1 MKRLF
6 ILPLFFSFTVYSQ
19 AIFQVQEVDK
29 PAEPQGGVAFLQQFV
44 MANLQVPFQMRI
56 QQLKGRVF
64 ISGVVETDGS
74 VSELKV
80 AKGISPESDAEAVR
94 VLGLYRAWKPALKDN
109 KPVRQ
114 VFNFSVVFP
123 DTPITNYDSTSH
135 SLADF
140 FNEKF
145 QFTQDPNEL
154 HFRRSIPVDKKGVLT
169 GNVVFEEL
177 KKKEW
182 KPYFFATFRRRPLMY
197 RIHNDFGTP
206 IDSLPAYRITA
217 QDDNWNSYVPEM
229 IFQENGQLLSSTEY
243 QGFKVVN
250 YSHYYSNGAL
260 QEQLMVDGNNQRI
273 IKWYDNGQI
282 AEVIQRESPEL
293 GKQPNEKIITVWSK
307 NGTQLVKE
315 GNGWAVKGQFL
326 ISQGLLKEGRKEGR
340 WTAKYADSTLF
351 TDELYEAGV
360 LKKGTIYDKG
370 EVRTYTA
377 IQQYPQFKGGL
388 PALGEF
394 LARNIKYPEQ
404 AARNN
409 ISGKVYLS
417 FVVCEDG
424 SLCDYEILKGIGS
437 GCDQEALRVV
447 KEMSGK
453 WEPGLQYGKK
463 VRVKYNLPV
472 TFTFDK

>member
-1 MKRLF
+1 MKKLF
-6 ILPLFFSFTVYSQ
+6 VLPLFFSFSVYSQ
-19 AIFQVQEVDK
+19 AVFQVQEVDK
-29 PAEPQGGVAFLQQFV
+29 AAEPRGGFPYLMQFV
-44 MANLQVPFQMRI
+44 TANLQVPFQTRI

-74 VSELKV
+74 VSDLKV
-80 AKGISPESDAEAVR
+80 AKGISPESDAEALR

-114 VFNFSVVFP
+114 AFNFAVVFP
-123 DTPITNYDSTSH
+123 DTPINNYDSTSH
-135 SLADF
+135 SLVDF

-145 QFTQDPNEL
+145 QYTQDPNEL

-177 KKKEW
+177 KKKQW
-182 KPYFFATFRRRPLMY
+182 KPYFFATFKKIPLMHK
-197 RIHNDFGTP
+197 ITNEEGLS
-206 IDSLPAYRITA
+206 IDSIPAYKITA
-217 QDDNWNSYVPEM
+217 RDNDWNSYVPEM
-229 IFQENGQLLSSTEY
+229 IFNENGQLLSTTEY
-243 QGFKVVN
+243 QGFKIVN
-250 YSHYYSNGAL
+250 YSHYYPNGVL

-282 AEVIQRESPEL
+282 AEVIQRESSEL
-293 GKQPNEKIITVWSK
+293 GKQPTERIISVWSK
-307 NGTQLVKE
+307 TGTQQVKE
-315 GNGWAVKGQFL
+315 GEGWAIKGQHL
-326 ISQGLLKEGRKEGR
+326 LSQGFVKEGRKEGR
-340 WTAKYADSTLF
+340 WTAKYADSTLY
-351 TDELYEAGV
+351 TDELYEAGL

-377 IQQYPQFKGGL
+377 IEQSPQFKGGL

-409 ISGKVYLS
+409 IFGKVYLT

-424 SLCDYEILKGIGS
+424 SLCDYEVLKGIGS

-472 TFTFDK
+472 TFTLGK